1 MKFGCP
7 TLRAFCEGWETRYF
21 IGFVFHNLRMCKNR
35 RLTMKLIRTKGR
47 AAQQTAEILAA
58 LEDRG
63 GAAFDAVLPAVKRIV
78 NDVRKQ
84 GDRALLRY
92 ATQFDGLTDAV
103 SLRITPDEMAAAWD
117 GLAPAMRK
125 ALTIAADQIRT
136 FAVAQLPASWSE
148 SPIAGLITG
157 QLVRPLGSVGCYV
170 PSGRH
175 PLPSTLLMTAIPAQV
190 AGVERIAV
198 VSPKPAPETLAAA
211 HLLGITEFY
220 RLGGAHAVA
229 ALAYGTATIKR
240 VDKIVGPGNLY
251 VTAAKRLVA
260 FDCAIDMLAGP
271 TEIVVISERGNADE
285 IASDLVAQAEH
296 DPAALAIFI
305 TTREEQAKAV
315 IAEAKVRSRNNAV
328 AREALGKNGLVIL
341 AANVNEAREITNR
354 LAPEHLT
361 VDAASD
367 LDWVQNAGSVFV
379 GRWSAQPMGDYISG
393 PNHTLPTG
401 GTARVRGGLSVND
414 FVKLITVQQYNAQA
428 MRVLGPQAALL
439 AEAEGL
445 FGHAEAIRTRL
456 TKRRQRG

>member
-1 MKFGCP
+1 MK
-7 TLRAFCEGWETRYF
+7 
-21 IGFVFHNLRMCKNR
+21 V
-35 RLTMKLIRTKGR
+35 IRTKGR
-47 AAQQTAEILAA
+47 GAQQAAEMLAA
-58 LEDRG
+58 LERRG
-63 GAAFDAVLPAVKRIV
+63 GAALDAVLPAVRRIV
-78 NDVRKQ
+78 SDVRKR

-92 ATQFDGLTDAV
+92 AAQFDGLAGAGAMRVTQN
-103 SLRITPDEMAAAWD
+103 EMAAAWD
-117 GLAPAMRK
+117 AIDPALRY
-125 ALTIAADQIRT
+125 ALSTAAEQIRT
-136 FAVAQLPASWSE
+136 FAERQLPASWNLST
-148 SPIAGLITG
+148 IDGLTTG

-229 ALAYGTATIKR
+229 ALAYGTATIPR
-240 VDKIVGPGNLY
+240 VDKIAGPGNLY

-271 TEIVVISERGNADE
+271 TEIVVTSERGNAAD

-296 DPAALAIFI
+296 DPEALAIFI
-305 TTREEQAKAV
+305 TTRADLAKEV
-315 IAEAKVRSRNNAV
+315 IAEAKLRSRNNAV
-328 AREALGKNGLVIL
+328 ARQALDRNSLVIV
-341 AANVNEAREITNR
+341 AASVEEARQITNR

-414 FVKLITVQQYNAQA
+414 FVKLITVQQYNAIA

-456 TKRRQRG
+456 KRRPRD

>member
-1 MKFGCP
+1 
-7 TLRAFCEGWETRYF
+7 
-21 IGFVFHNLRMCKNR
+21 
-35 RLTMKLIRTKGR
+35 MKLIRTKGR
-47 AAQQTAEILAA
+47 GAQQAAA
-58 LEDRG
+58 LLASLERRG
-63 GAAFDAVLPAVKRIV
+63 GAALDAVLPAVKRIV
-78 NDVRKQ
+78 SDVRKR

-92 ATQFDGLTDAV
+92 AAQFDGLAGIETMRV
-103 SLRITPDEMAAAWD
+103 TTEEMTSAWNSID
-117 GLAPAMRK
+117 PKMQQ
-125 ALTIAADQIRT
+125 ALTTAADQIRS
-136 FAVAQLPASWSE
+136 FAVNQLPASWSDE
-148 SPIAGLITG
+148 PIPGLTTG

-175 PLPSTLLMTAIPAQV
+175 PRPSTLLMTAIPAQV

-229 ALAYGTATIKR
+229 ALAYGTASIDR

-271 TEIVVISERGNADE
+271 TEIVVTSERSDPAD

-296 DPAALAIFI
+296 DPEALAIFI
-305 TTREEQAKAV
+305 TTRADLAKEV
-315 IAEAKVRSRNNAV
+315 IGEAKLRSRDNAV
-328 AREALGKNGLVIL
+328 ARQALDRNGLVIV
-341 AANVNEAREITNR
+341 AASVAEARQITNR

-428 MRVLGPQAALL
+428 MRVLGPQATLL

-445 FGHAEAIRTRL
+445 FGHTEAIRTRL
-456 TKRRQRG
+456 KRRPRD

>member
-1 MKFGCP
+1 M
-7 TLRAFCEGWETRYF
+7 
-21 IGFVFHNLRMCKNR
+21 
-35 RLTMKLIRTKGR
+35 MKLIRTKGR
-47 AAQQTAEILAA
+47 GARQTEEILTA
-58 LEDRG
+58 LEQRG
-63 GAAFDAVLPAVKRIV
+63 GAALDAVLPAVRRIV
-78 NDVRKQ
+78 ADVRKQ

-92 ATQFDGLTDAV
+92 AAQFDGLEGASTRRV
-103 SLRITPDEMAAAWD
+103 TRQEMAAAFEA
-117 GLAPAMRK
+117 LHPALRQ
-125 ALTIAADQIRT
+125 ALSTAAEQIRT
-136 FAVAQLPASWSE
+136 FAISQLPASFSGE
-148 SPIAGLITG
+148 SIPGLTTG

-190 AGVERIAV
+190 AGVERIVV

-229 ALAYGTATIKR
+229 ALAYGTASLPR

-271 TEIVVISERGNADE
+271 TEIVVISELGNAAD

-296 DPAALAIFI
+296 DPEALAIFV
-305 TTREEQAKAV
+305 TTRPDLAKEV
-315 IAEAKVRSRNNAV
+315 IAEVKLRSRSNPV
-328 AREALGKNGLVIL
+328 ALQALDHNGLVII
-341 AANVNEAREITNR
+341 ASTVDEARQITNR
-354 LAPEHLT
+354 LAAEHLT

-367 LDWVQNAGSVFV
+367 LDWVQNVGSVFV

-401 GTARVRGGLSVND
+401 GMARVRGGLSVND
-414 FVKLITVQQYNAQA
+414 FVKLITVQEYSAKA
-428 MRVLGPQAALL
+428 IRSLGPSAVLL

-445 FGHAEAIRTRL
+445 TGHAEAIRTRL
-456 TKRRQRG
+456 QKRRPRG